1 MLVIVARAGGDS
13 DERIKKLLT
22 QNSKNIDERFF
33 GNNSFSLVSLCN
45 GNIQGFSAYYKISNS
60 LCEIFLYISPELI
73 DQPEEIRLFEKLIS
87 VARGNGFETL
97 KVCLENL
104 TEHEM
109 NICKRKGF
117 REETSSDTKNDLYKH
132 I

>member
-1 MLVIVARAGGDS
+1 MIINGKNYS
-13 DERIKKLLT
+13 EKIKKQFT

-33 GNNSFSLVSLCN
+33 GNNSFSLVSLRN

-104 TEHEM
+104 TENEM

-117 REETSSDTKNDLYKH
+117 REETSSDTQTVLYKH

>member
-1 MLVIVARAGGDS
+1 MIINGKNYS
-13 DERIKKLLT
+13 EKIKNQLT

-33 GNNSFSLVSLCN
+33 GNNSFSLVSLRN

-104 TEHEM
+104 TENEM

-117 REETSSDTKNDLYKH
+117 REETSSDTQTVLYKH

>member
-1 MLVIVARAGGDS
+1 MIVNG
-13 DERIKKLLT
+13 
-22 QNSKNIDERFF
+22 KNY
-33 GNNSFSLVSLCN
+33 S
-45 GNIQGFSAYYKISNS
+45 
-60 LCEIFLYISPELI
+60 
-73 DQPEEIRLFEKLIS
+73 EEIRLFEKLIS

-117 REETSSDTKNDLYKH
+117 REETSFDTKNDLYKH
-132 I
+132 F

>member
-1 MLVIVARAGGDS
+1 MIMNGKKYS
-13 DERIKKLLT
+13 EEIKKLLI

-33 GNNSFSLVSLCN
+33 ENNSFSLVSLRN
-45 GNIQGFSAYYKISNS
+45 GNIQGFSAYYKISNNM
-60 LCEIFLYISPELI
+60 CEIFLYISPELI
-73 DQPEEIRLFEKLIS
+73 DQPEEIKLLEKLIS
-87 VARGNGFETL
+87 VAKGNGFETL

-109 NICKRKGF
+109 YICKRKGF
-117 REETSSDTKNDLYKH
+117 REETSSDTRTVLCKH

>member
-1 MLVIVARAGGDS
+1 MIVNGKNYS
-13 DERIKKLLT
+13 EEIKNLLT

-33 GNNSFSLVSLCN
+33 GNNSFSLVSLRN

-73 DQPEEIRLFEKLIS
+73 DQPEEIKLLEKLIS
-87 VARGNGFETL
+87 VEKGNGFETL
-97 KVCLENL
+97 KVCLKNL

-109 NICKRKGF
+109 YICKRKGF
-117 REETSSDTKNDLYKH
+117 REENSSNTKNELYKH

>member
-1 MLVIVARAGGDS
+1 MIVNGKNYS
-13 DERIKKLLT
+13 EEIKKLLI
-22 QNSKNIDERFF
+22 QNSKSIDERFF
-33 GNNSFSLVSLCN
+33 ENNSFSLVSLRN
-45 GNIQGFSAYYKISNS
+45 GSLQGFSAYYKISNS

-73 DQPEEIRLFEKLIS
+73 DQPEEIRILEKLIS
-87 VARGNGFETL
+87 VAKGNGFETL

-109 NICKRKGF
+109 YICKRKGF
-117 REETSSDTKNDLYKH
+117 REETSSDAQTVLCKH

>member
-1 MLVIVARAGGDS
+1 MIVNGKNYS
-13 DERIKKLLT
+13 EEIKKLLI
-22 QNSKNIDERFF
+22 QNSRNIDERFF
-33 GNNSFSLVSLCN
+33 GNNSFSLVSLRN

-97 KVCLENL
+97 KVCLEKL
-104 TEHEM
+104 AEHEM

-117 REETSSDTKNDLYKH
+117 REETSSDTQTVLYKH

>member
-1 MLVIVARAGGDS
+1 MIVNGKNYS
-13 DERIKKLLT
+13 EEIKKLLT

-33 GNNSFSLVSLCN
+33 GNNSFSLVSLRN
-45 GNIQGFSAYYKISNS
+45 GNIQGFSAYYKSSNS

-73 DQPEEIRLFEKLIS
+73 DQPEEIRILEKLIS
-87 VARGNGFETL
+87 VAKGNGFETL

-104 TEHEM
+104 TEQEM
-109 NICKRKGF
+109 YICKRKGF
-117 REETSSDTKNDLYKH
+117 REETSSDTQTVLCKH

>member
-1 MLVIVARAGGDS
+1 MIINGKNYS
-13 DERIKKLLT
+13 EKIKKQFT

-73 DQPEEIRLFEKLIS
+73 DQPEEIRLLEKLIS
-87 VARGNGFETL
+87 IAKRNGFETL

-104 TEHEM
+104 TEHEKY
-109 NICKRKGF
+109 ICKRKGF
-117 REETSSDTKNDLYKH
+117 REETSSFTKNDLYKH
-132 I
+132 F

>member
-1 MLVIVARAGGDS
+1 MIVNGKNYS
-13 DERIKKLLT
+13 EEIKKLLT

-97 KVCLENL
+97 KVCLEHL

-117 REETSSDTKNDLYKH
+117 REETSSDTQTVLYKH

>member
-1 MLVIVARAGGDS
+1 MIVNGKNFS
-13 DERIKKLLT
+13 EEIKKLLT

-33 GNNSFSLVSLCN
+33 GNNSFSLVSLRN

-73 DQPEEIRLFEKLIS
+73 EQPEEIKLLEKLIS
-87 VARGNGFETL
+87 IAKGNGFETL

-104 TEHEM
+104 SDHEKYV
-109 NICKRKGF
+109 CKRKGF
-117 REETSSDTKNDLYKH
+117 REETSSDTQTVLCKH

>member
-1 MLVIVARAGGDS
+1 MIINGKNYS
-13 DERIKKLLT
+13 EKIKNQLT

-60 LCEIFLYISPELI
+60 MCEIFLYISPELI
-73 DQPEEIRLFEKLIS
+73 DQPEELKLLEKLIS
-87 VARGNGFETL
+87 VARGNGIETL

-104 TEHEM
+104 TENEM

-117 REETSSDTKNDLYKH
+117 REETSFDTKNDLYKH
-132 I
+132 F

>member
-1 MLVIVARAGGDS
+1 MIVNGKNYS
-13 DERIKKLLT
+13 EEIKKLLT

-33 GNNSFSLVSLCN
+33 GNNSFSLVSLHN

-87 VARGNGFETL
+87 VAKGNGFETL

-117 REETSSDTKNDLYKH
+117 REETSSDTQTVLYKH

>member
-1 MLVIVARAGGDS
+1 MIINGKNYS
-13 DERIKKLLT
+13 EKIKKQFT

-33 GNNSFSLVSLCN
+33 GNNSFSLVSLRN

-104 TEHEM
+104 TENEM

-117 REETSSDTKNDLYKH
+117 REETSSNTKNDLYKH
-132 I
+132 F

>member
-1 MLVIVARAGGDS
+1 MIINGKNYS
-13 DERIKKLLT
+13 EKIKKQLT

-45 GNIQGFSAYYKISNS
+45 GNIQGFSAYYTISNS

-104 TEHEM
+104 T
-109 NICKRKGF
+109 
-117 REETSSDTKNDLYKH
+117 
-132 I
+132 

>member
-1 MLVIVARAGGDS
+1 MEKNIQKKYKTCLL
-13 DERIKKLLT
+13 RI
-22 QNSKNIDERFF
+22 QKNIDERFF
-33 GNNSFSLVSLCN
+33 GNNGFSLVSLRN
-45 GNIQGFSAYYKISNS
+45 GNIQGFSAYYKNSNS
-60 LCEIFLYISPELI
+60 LCEMFLYISPELI

-104 TEHEM
+104 SEHEKYV
-109 NICKRKGF
+109 CKRKGF
-117 REETSSDTKNDLYKH
+117 REETSSDTQTILCKH

>member
-1 MLVIVARAGGDS
+1 MIVNGKNYS
-13 DERIKKLLT
+13 EEIKKLLT

-33 GNNSFSLVSLCN
+33 GNNSFSLVSLRN
-45 GNIQGFSAYYKISNS
+45 GNIQGFSAYYRISNS

-73 DQPEEIRLFEKLIS
+73 DQPEEIRILEKLLS
-87 VARGNGFETL
+87 VAKGNGFETL

-104 TEHEM
+104 TEQGM
-109 NICKRKGF
+109 YICKRKGF
-117 REETSSDTKNDLYKH
+117 REETSSNTQTVLCKH

>member
-1 MLVIVARAGGDS
+1 MEKNIQKKYKTCLL
-13 DERIKKLLT
+13 RI
-22 QNSKNIDERFF
+22 QKNIDERFF

-117 REETSSDTKNDLYKH
+117 REETSSDTQTVLYKH

>member
-1 MLVIVARAGGDS
+1 MIVNGKNYS
-13 DERIKKLLT
+13 EEIKKLLT

-33 GNNSFSLVSLCN
+33 ENNSFSLVSLRN
-45 GNIQGFSAYYKISNS
+45 GIIQGFSAFYKISDS
-60 LCEIFLYISPELI
+60 LCEIFLYISPELTE
-73 DQPEEIRLFEKLIS
+73 QPEEIKLLEKLIS
-87 VARGNGFETL
+87 VARGNGFETI

-109 NICKRKGF
+109 YICKRKGF
-117 REETSSDTKNDLYKH
+117 REETSSDTQTVLCKH

>member
-1 MLVIVARAGGDS
+1 MIVNGKNYS
-13 DERIKKLLT
+13 EEIKNLLT

-33 GNNSFSLVSLCN
+33 GNNSFSLVSLRN

-97 KVCLENL
+97 KVCLKNL

-109 NICKRKGF
+109 YICKRKGF
-117 REETSSDTKNDLYKH
+117 REENSSNTKNDLYKH